1 MAQTA
6 EKRWK
11 CTFWGFLRE
20 AFNFVEYDACRNG
33 GRPKAKKKCEIAQ
46 KLQKCTNKC
55 NRPPRSG
62 EPIKESRVASNNR
75 GCLRRQWQAKGL
87 RVLPSGAGSFTG
99 GSQGTQCITTV
110 TPATRKAK
118 LINALLRR
126 SKIYTRKS
134 RFFSK
139 GVTKFVL
146 LPNGFFRVPKRG
158 LFRLF
163 DTFSFLVAK
172 SRKKYTKLNTFCAKD
187 AQKITLTPFPVES
200 TKKSDLK
207 LYSKISLK
215 IRTFS

>member
-1 MAQTA
+1 MTQTA
-6 EKRWK
+6 EKRWI

-20 AFNFVEYDACRNG
+20 AFNFVESDAGWNS

-46 KLQKCTNKC
+46 KTKKCTNKC

-75 GCLRRQWQAKGL
+75 ECLRRQWQAKGL

-126 SKIYTRKS
+126 SKINTRKS

-139 GVTKFVL
+139 WVTKFVL
-146 LPNGFFRVPKRG
+146 LPNGFYSVPKRG

-172 SRKKYTKLNTFCAKD
+172 SRKNTRNWTLSAPRTLK
-187 AQKITLTPFPVES
+187 KITLTPFPVVS
-200 TKKSDLK
+200 TKKGDLK
-207 LYSKISLK
+207 LYSKCH
-215 IRTFS
+215 